1 MADSPARPV
10 VVNQLGAAI
19 GARVAAHP
27 SRPVVIDD
35 MAADRPW
42 EVAPQADILLTRAFP
57 AWRQAPA
64 APPHGW
70 PHGLRW
76 IQTMSAGMDAY
87 PAWLWS
93 GPIVSCGRG
102 VAAVAIAEYVLAAM
116 LAREKRLHEIAVHAP
131 EDWRDVALGRLEG
144 RTLGLLGYGAIGRAV
159 ARRAAGFDMRIR
171 AVRRGAWTDA
181 EPFVEPC
188 ASPEALVAEA
198 DHLVVAVPTTA
209 QTRHIVGHHLLLA
222 ARPGLHLINVG
233 RGDLV
238 DQDAL
243 LNALAAGT
251 VGFATLD
258 VTDPEPLPAGH
269 PLYDHPAVRITPH
282 VSWSDPTFEERLVT
296 KILVNLDRYVGGQAL
311 LDVVEPGRGY

>member
-1 MADSPARPV
+1 MADNPARPV

-19 GARVAAHP
+19 GARIAAHP
-27 SRPVVIDD
+27 SRPVVIE
-35 MAADRPW
+35 AAATPPW
-42 EVAPQADILLTRAFP
+42 EVAPQAEILLTRAFP

-64 APPHGW
+64 APPPGW

-87 PAWLWS
+87 PGWLWS
-93 GPIVSCGRG
+93 GPTVSCGRG

-116 LAREKRLHEIAVHAP
+116 LAREKRLHEIAVRAP
-131 EDWRDVALGRLEG
+131 EEWRDIALGRLEG
-144 RTLGLLGYGAIGRAV
+144 RTLGLIGYGAIGRAV

-171 AVRRGAWTDA
+171 AVRRGAWTEA

-188 ASPEALVAEA
+188 ASPEALAAEA
-198 DHLVVAVPTTA
+198 DHLVVAVPTTPE
-209 QTRHIVGHHLLLA
+209 TRHIVGRSLLQA
-222 ARPGLHLINVG
+222 AKPGLHLINVG

-243 LNALAAGT
+243 LAALGAGRI
-251 VGFATLD
+251 GFATLD

-269 PLYDHPAVRITPH
+269 ALYDHPAVRITPH
-282 VSWSDPTFEERLVT
+282 VSWSDSTFEERLVA
-296 KILVNLDRYVGGQAL
+296 KILANLDRYVGGQTL
-311 LDVVEPGRGY
+311 IDVVEPGRGY